1 MITHHQALVY
11 TMVLM
16 SAADQNM
23 RDIELGR
30 IDQLACSLPAF
41 HDYDVENLP
50 DDATACAAFFQDENG
65 LDKVLS
71 LIAAAVPAEL
81 KETAYALA
89 CEIAAVDGTAGDEE
103 LRLLQMIRQELE
115 LDRLIATGIERGAR
129 ARHAKL

>member
-11 TMVLM
+11 TMVIM

-30 IDQLACSLPAF
+30 IDQLASSLPCF
-41 HDYDVENLP
+41 HGYDIESLP
-50 DDATACAAFFQDENG
+50 NDTKACAAFFQDDDG
-65 LDKVLS
+65 LDKVLA
-71 LIAAAVPAEL
+71 LIAQNTPPQL

-89 CEIAAVDGTAGDEE
+89 CEIAAVDGIAVDEE
-103 LRLLQMIRQELE
+103 IRLLQMLRQELE

-129 ARHAKL
+129 ARHATF